1 MRRYQY
7 DIPGRYDM
15 VTFRNK
21 RIRNNNFQQYG
32 NIQAKILQSASLSR
46 LKPNLSRFASGGRRI
61 RYFSTGAM
69 LPPAIPPCARLRHCG
84 QTGGQWDGAL
94 LGLA

>member
-21 RIRNNNFQQYG
+21 RIRNN
-32 NIQAKILQSASLSR
+32 KLS
-46 LKPNLSRFASGGRRI
+46 
-61 RYFSTGAM
+61 AM
-69 LPPAIPPCARLRHCG
+69 LQYSSQDIAIRKPQPAEAESQPFPLGWAGEYAIFRRSDAGSCNPAMRTPSPLRPKGMARS
-84 QTGGQWDGAL
+84 WA
-94 LGLA
+94 